1 MGLHAGQLVPVF
13 AGSAL
18 LWLALALTTVV
29 GRARHDR
36 RRRTRAGA
44 SLPPRRGSRAE
55 RRLLQRAARPAHTE
69 PGRWRR
75 IGALRALARA
85 NHPACR
91 TLLPAALADGDVEIA
106 GTAVR
111 SLGDVGSP
119 WAVDELVQALRRG
132 ASSRSRIAAQLERL
146 APVPGP
152 RLVPLLDDPDPSVRF
167 WAATLLGPYPSL
179 ATASLVACTA
189 DPDANVRAAAVE
201 TLAGR
206 RRGKRP
212 LAAALAL
219 LEDPAWFVRVHAAR
233 AVGRLGAPA
242 DVARV
247 VPLLADERWWVRS
260 AAKDALRTLGL
271 GAIAVLQEVLDDQ
284 DVFARNGAA
293 EVLQDVGYVDGLI
306 VSGRDDALLERIFA
320 AGGERLRRHALAR
333 TAAGRAV
340 PEREVA

>member
-13 AGSAL
+13 VGSAV
-18 LWLALALTTVV
+18 LWLALALATIV
-29 GRARHDR
+29 GRAGHDR
-36 RRRTRAGA
+36 RRRAGESA
-44 SLPPRRGSRAE
+44 TTPARRGSRAE
-55 RRLLQRAARPAHTE
+55 RRLLRRAARAAYTE
-69 PGRWRR
+69 AGRWRR
-75 IGALRALARA
+75 IAALRALART

-91 TLLPAALADGDVEIA
+91 TLLPAALADVDVEIA

-119 WAVDELVQALRRG
+119 WAVGELVHALRQG
-132 ASSRSRIAAQLERL
+132 AYSRSRIAAQLERL
-146 APVPGP
+146 APAPGP
-152 RLVPLLDDPDPSVRF
+152 HLVPLLDDADPSVRF
-167 WAATLLGPYPSL
+167 WAATLLGPYPAL
-179 ATASLVACTA
+179 ATPALVARAA
-189 DPDANVRAAAVE
+189 DPDPNVRAAAVE
-201 TLAGR
+201 TLAG

-219 LEDPAWFVRVHAAR
+219 LEDPMWFVRVHAAR

-242 DVARV
+242 DVAHV

-271 GAIAVLQEVLDDQ
+271 GAIDVLHETLDDP

-293 EVLQDVGYVDGLI
+293 EVLQDVGYVDTLI

-320 AGGERLRRHALAR
+320 AGGARLRRLALTR
-333 TAAGRAV
+333 TAETQAA